1 MDDYYR
7 LGAYLYKCRLE
18 SIVDGVDKIN
28 GTKMVQKDINKKIK
42 RRIKITN
49 KPHKNN
55 EACRFVCKI
64 KRWFFS

>member
-1 MDDYYR
+1 MLKSCFFKDDFYR

-42 RRIKITN
+42 
-49 KPHKNN
+49 
-55 EACRFVCKI
+55 
-64 KRWFFS
+64 